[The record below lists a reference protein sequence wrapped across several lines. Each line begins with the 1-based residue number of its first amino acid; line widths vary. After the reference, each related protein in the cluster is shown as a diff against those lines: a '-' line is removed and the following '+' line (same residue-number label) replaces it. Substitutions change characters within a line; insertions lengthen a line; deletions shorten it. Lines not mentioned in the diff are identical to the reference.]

1 MAARRTYSAQA
12 IAENIGGALQ
22 IALLIPL
29 SPLLRGWMR
38 SWGAAPDEARRA
50 LPGDEL
56 TPHPQI
62 RFTRAITIDAPPGAV
77 WPWIVQQGQGRGGL
91 YSYDA
96 LENLIGCDIH
106 STDRILPDMQN
117 IQPGDAVRLGPEGYP
132 CFYVREVVPERTLVL
147 FSDPGTEPDATAP
160 EPPALSSWVFHLEEQ
175 ASGSTRLL
183 VRGATQWEPSFAANL
198 MWQLSDVLGFVMGRR
213 QMRGIKARAEAA
225 RAPRRATA

>member
-1 MAARRTYSAQA
+1 M
-12 IAENIGGALQ
+12 
-22 IALLIPL
+22 
-29 SPLLRGWMR
+29 
-38 SWGAAPDEARRA
+38 
-50 LPGDEL
+50 
-56 TPHPQI
+56 

-132 CFYVREVVPERTLVL
+132 CFYVHEVVPERTLVL
-147 FSDPGTEPDATAP
+147 FSDPGTEPDDTAP
-160 EPPALSSWVFHLEEQ
+160 EPPALSSWIFHLEEQ

-225 RAPRRATA
+225 RAPRRAAA